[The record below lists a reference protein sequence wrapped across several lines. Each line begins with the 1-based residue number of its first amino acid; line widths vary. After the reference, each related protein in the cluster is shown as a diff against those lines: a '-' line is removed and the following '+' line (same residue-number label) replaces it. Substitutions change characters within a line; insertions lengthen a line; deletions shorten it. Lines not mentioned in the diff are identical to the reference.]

1 MVQICTRC
9 IMDSSIPG
17 IRFDEKGICN
27 FCKIHDDWE
36 KQFPLNEETDK
47 KLKELIERIKDD
59 GKNKKYDCI
68 VGVSGGIDSTYTLY
82 LIKKFG
88 LRPLA
93 VHLDNGWN
101 SELSV
106 NNIKNALT
114 KLNVD
119 LVTHVLDWEE
129 FKDLQISFLKAS
141 VSDVEIPTDL
151 AIISVL
157 YGTAFREGLH
167 YIITGGSFRTEGKI
181 PIAWTYLMDGKY
193 IRSVQKIFGTKKL
206 KTFPNFTISK
216 RLFYNYI
223 RKIKMIYLMNYMDYN
238 REEAKRILEKELGWR
253 PYQEKHY
260 ESIYTRFIQ
269 SYLLPKKFNID
280 KRIVHYSALMRSGQM
295 KREEAL
301 KKIQNES
308 PYPEEKIKEDK
319 SYVIKKLGL
328 TEEEFDEIIAR
339 PPKLFLDYPTQ
350 YPLFK
355 TLREPLKLAYKFMS
369 FSKGAPPTIFK
380 EMEQFEEDIYCNS
393 LKKV

>member
-1 MVQICTRC
+1 
-9 IMDSSIPG
+9 MDSSIPG

-36 KQFPLNEETDK
+36 KQFPLNAETEK
-47 KLKELIERIKDD
+47 KLKELIERIKED

-82 LIKKFG
+82 LTKKFG

-141 VSDVEIPTDL
+141 VSDVEVPTDL
-151 AIISVL
+151 AIVAVL
-157 YGTAFREGLH
+157 YGTAFGEGLH

-193 IRSVQKIFGTKKL
+193 IRSVHKIF
-206 KTFPNFTISK
+206 
-216 RLFYNYI
+216 
-223 RKIKMIYLMNYMDYN
+223 
-238 REEAKRILEKELGWR
+238 
-253 PYQEKHY
+253 
-260 ESIYTRFIQ
+260 
-269 SYLLPKKFNID
+269 
-280 KRIVHYSALMRSGQM
+280 V
-295 KREEAL
+295 
-301 KKIQNES
+301 
-308 PYPEEKIKEDK
+308 
-319 SYVIKKLGL
+319 
-328 TEEEFDEIIAR
+328 
-339 PPKLFLDYPTQ
+339 
-350 YPLFK
+350 
-355 TLREPLKLAYKFMS
+355 
-369 FSKGAPPTIFK
+369 
-380 EMEQFEEDIYCNS
+380 
-393 LKKV
+393 